1 MLWGNHASNVNAF
14 LPNFNE
20 RPFLRICTDM
30 NLMNETEARFQAVFE
45 NASVGMARV
54 APDGHF
60 LEVNQWL
67 CNLVGYSRDELMT
80 KTFADLTHPHD
91 IQADLHAM
99 RRLLAA
105 EIEMYVTDKRYVRKN
120 GSVAWCNL
128 TTSLLRKD
136 DGSPDYFIS
145 VVQDISA
152 RKQAEEGRHEGEERL
167 ALASKAAGLGIF
179 EWDVLSDRA
188 VWENDRMYEIF
199 GHTHADG
206 TISRSKLLECYVHA
220 DDIASLSRV
229 LEEGVKAGGPLHTI
243 YRIRRKD
250 GALRW
255 LDLAGNVELAHDGV
269 PTRMIA
275 VLADITERHQA
286 EENLR
291 ASEAQFRLLADTAPV
306 MIWVSGTDKLCTFV
320 NKSWLDFTGR
330 PMEVE
335 LGNGWTE
342 GIYAEDFDRC
352 MRTLVSYFEVR
363 KPYHMEYRL
372 RRYDGEYRWV
382 LGHGTPRFSPDGD
395 FLGYVGSAFDITE
408 RVRAEAEREQ
418 LSKEQAARA
427 TAEAASRAKDEFL
440 AMVSH
445 ELRSPLNAIF
455 GYTRMLRDGKL
466 NGENT
471 DRIAS
476 VIERSAKAQLRII
489 EDLLDSARIVSGK
502 LRIEP
507 EPVDLVPV
515 LESALDTLR
524 PAAEAKGLTLAAD
537 FDLQHEEVLG
547 DAIRLEQIVWN
558 LLSNS
563 IKFTPEGGRVELRMQ
578 HDADQIRVTVRD
590 TGAGIDADFMP
601 YIFERF
607 LQSDV
612 TSSRRFGGLGLGLSL
627 VKYLVEL
634 HGGAV
639 TAASEGRNRGTT
651 FTVVLPRL
659 QPVISTRA

>member
-1 MLWGNHASNVNAF
+1 
-14 LPNFNE
+14 
-20 RPFLRICTDM
+20 M
-30 NLMNETEARFQAVFE
+30 N
-45 NASVGMARV
+45 
-54 APDGHF
+54 
-60 LEVNQWL
+60 
-67 CNLVGYSRDELMT
+67 
-80 KTFADLTHPHD
+80 
-91 IQADLHAM
+91 
-99 RRLLAA
+99 
-105 EIEMYVTDKRYVRKN
+105 
-120 GSVAWCNL
+120 
-128 TTSLLRKD
+128 
-136 DGSPDYFIS
+136 
-145 VVQDISA
+145 
-152 RKQAEEGRHEGEERL
+152 
-167 ALASKAAGLGIF
+167 
-179 EWDVLSDRA
+179 
-188 VWENDRMYEIF
+188 
-199 GHTHADG
+199 
-206 TISRSKLLECYVHA
+206 
-220 DDIASLSRV
+220 
-229 LEEGVKAGGPLHTI
+229 
-243 YRIRRKD
+243 
-250 GALRW
+250 
-255 LDLAGNVELAHDGV
+255 
-269 PTRMIA
+269 
-275 VLADITERHQA
+275 
-286 EENLR
+286 
-291 ASEAQFRLLADTAPV
+291 
-306 MIWVSGTDKLCTFV
+306 
-320 NKSWLDFTGR
+320 
-330 PMEVE
+330 
-335 LGNGWTE
+335 
-342 GIYAEDFDRC
+342 
-352 MRTLVSYFEVR
+352 
-363 KPYHMEYRL
+363 
-372 RRYDGEYRWV
+372 
-382 LGHGTPRFSPDGD
+382 
-395 FLGYVGSAFDITE
+395 
-408 RVRAEAEREQ
+408 
-418 LSKEQAARA
+418 
-427 TAEAASRAKDEFL
+427 
-440 AMVSH
+440 
-445 ELRSPLNAIF
+445 LNAIF

>member
-1 MLWGNHASNVNAF
+1 
-14 LPNFNE
+14 
-20 RPFLRICTDM
+20 
-30 NLMNETEARFQAVFE
+30 
-45 NASVGMARV
+45 
-54 APDGHF
+54 
-60 LEVNQWL
+60 
-67 CNLVGYSRDELMT
+67 
-80 KTFADLTHPHD
+80 
-91 IQADLHAM
+91 
-99 RRLLAA
+99 
-105 EIEMYVTDKRYVRKN
+105 
-120 GSVAWCNL
+120 
-128 TTSLLRKD
+128 
-136 DGSPDYFIS
+136 
-145 VVQDISA
+145 
-152 RKQAEEGRHEGEERL
+152 
-167 ALASKAAGLGIF
+167 
-179 EWDVLSDRA
+179 
-188 VWENDRMYEIF
+188 
-199 GHTHADG
+199 
-206 TISRSKLLECYVHA
+206 
-220 DDIASLSRV
+220 
-229 LEEGVKAGGPLHTI
+229 
-243 YRIRRKD
+243 
-250 GALRW
+250 
-255 LDLAGNVELAHDGV
+255 
-269 PTRMIA
+269 
-275 VLADITERHQA
+275 
-286 EENLR
+286 
-291 ASEAQFRLLADTAPV
+291 
-306 MIWVSGTDKLCTFV
+306 
-320 NKSWLDFTGR
+320 
-330 PMEVE
+330 
-335 LGNGWTE
+335 
-342 GIYAEDFDRC
+342 
-352 MRTLVSYFEVR
+352 
-363 KPYHMEYRL
+363 MEYRL